1 MSFKQNFIPDTMT
14 KQASLLNP
22 VKKITNIIVSGDA
35 GHIWNF
41 SSVGGVNRV
50 NLLSGNDIKSLD
62 QLDQKLWTALSCP
75 VHGMEIDSRT
85 LALIDSDGDNRI
97 RVPEII
103 AAVKWI
109 TSMIKNTDELLL
121 ENKSLPLSSINDQ
134 TKEGKELLASAKQ
147 IMTNLGHPDN
157 EEITVK
163 ETSDFTAIF
172 ANTKFNGDG
181 IITEDSAEDEELKN
195 LIKDILSCTSPATDR
210 NGKPGIA
217 TDHIN
222 DFFQWCQDYS
232 AWYKLAEEDSAKI
245 LPFGANTSEAL
256 DSLLA
261 VKPKIDDYFLRC
273 RLAEYDPSSA
283 EVFNL
288 LKPQYE
294 AISAKNLSTCADEI
308 ALLPIAKMGNK
319 KIMPLD
325 EAINPS
331 WEKALE
337 KFRKMVIIPM
347 FGSKSHLSFE
357 EWESIPQK
365 FNDYNKWISSRK
377 GFSVEKLG
385 LATIR
390 NLNVKNKKDQLL
402 SLIEQ
407 DNALNREAENI
418 ILVDKLTRYY
428 CDIYTLLKN
437 YVNFSDFYSPDLNAI
452 FQAGKLFIDQRCCDL
467 CIKVSDLPK
476 HNSMAGSSG
485 ICLVYCNCI
494 SRLTNE
500 SMTIVAALTD
510 GDIDNI
516 TVGRNAIFYD
526 RQGRDWDATIIKIID
541 NPISIRQAFWS
552 PYKKLSRF
560 MSGQVEKVAS
570 SKEKSVESAATS
582 HTEKVASKVDSGIS
596 ESVQSKPA
604 APAAQP
610 AAPFDIGKFVGIFA
624 ALSLALGAIGS
635 VIMSVLTG
643 FFLLRWW
650 QMPLAILGIIL
661 AISLPSMVLAWL
673 KLRKR
678 NLAPVLD
685 ANGWAINARITINII
700 FGRTLTH
707 LASLPANSKVDLFD
721 PFKKKKNP
729 AVTIIL
735 AVIVIIAVAAYLL
748 WHLGFLNKW
757 GIL

>member
-1 MSFKQNFIPDTMT
+1 MT
-14 KQASLLNP
+14 KKTALLNP
-22 VKKITNIIVSGDA
+22 VKKITSLIKSEGET
-35 GHIWNF
+35 HIWNF

-75 VHGMEIDSRT
+75 ISGMEIDSKT
-85 LALIDSDGDNRI
+85 LALIDSDKDNRI

-103 AAVKWI
+103 AAAKWI
-109 TSMIKNTDELLL
+109 TSILKNPDDLIL
-121 ENKSLPLSSINDQ
+121 ENKSLPLSAINDEN
-134 TKEGKELLASAKQ
+134 KEGKVLLASARQ
-147 IMTNLGHPDN
+147 ILKNLGKSDN
-157 EEITVK
+157 KEITVN
-163 ETSDFTAIF
+163 ETSDFSGIF

-181 IITEDSAEDEELKN
+181 LITEDSSEDEEIRK
-195 LIKDILSCTSPATDR
+195 LINTITGCINAETDR
-210 NGKPGIA
+210 NGKPGISA
-217 TDHIN
+217 GNIN
-222 DFFQWCQDYS
+222 DFYKWCEEYS
-232 AWYKLAEEDSAKI
+232 EWYKYGDDNAGKV
-245 LPFGANTSEAL
+245 LPFGINTGDAH
-256 DSLLA
+256 DSYLA

-273 RLAEYDPSSA
+273 QLAEYDPSSA

-288 LKPQYE
+288 FRAQYE
-294 AISAKNLSTCADEI
+294 AISAKNLSACTDEI
-308 ALLPIAKMGNK
+308 AMLPIAKMGSK
-319 KIMPLD
+319 KTLPLN
-325 EAINPS
+325 EVINPS

-337 KFRKMVIIPM
+337 KFKTLVINPL
-347 FGSKSHLSFE
+347 FSNKSHLTLQ

-365 FNDYNKWISSRK
+365 FDAYNQWVSSKK
-377 GFSVEKLG
+377 GSSVEKSG
-385 LATIR
+385 LTAIR
-390 NLNVKNKKDQLL
+390 EILVKNEKETLL

-407 DNALNREAENI
+407 DIALKSEADNI

-428 CDIYTLLKN
+428 CDFYKLLKN
-437 YVNFSDFYSPDLNAI
+437 YVNFNDFYSPDSNAI
-452 FQAGKLFIDQRCCDL
+452 FQAGRLYIDQRCCDL
-467 CIKVSDLPK
+467 CIKVSDMPK

-485 ICLVYCNCI
+485 ICLIYCNCI

-560 MSGQVEKVAS
+560 LSSQVEKFAS
-570 SKEKSVESAATS
+570 SKEKAVDTAAASHAEKATAHVESGLSKPVQAAT
-582 HTEKVASKVDSGIS
+582 
-596 ESVQSKPA
+596 
-604 APAAQP
+604 AAQP
-610 AAPFDIGKFVGIFA
+610 PQPFDIGKFVGIFA

-643 FFLLRWW
+643 FFKLHWW
-650 QMPLAILGIIL
+650 QMPLALLGIML

-685 ANGWAINARITINII
+685 ANGWAINARLTVNIL

-707 LASLPANSKVDLFD
+707 LASLPENSKVDLFD

-729 AVTIIL
+729 FPAIIITIIIL
-735 AVIVIIAVAAYLL
+735 AASVYLL
-748 WHLGFLNKW
+748 WHFGFLTKW
-757 GIL
+757 NII